1 MSALLELTRHGQS
14 IWLDNLSRMHLR
26 EGVLREMIQ
35 SDGVSGV
42 TSNPSIFH
50 KAVTESAGYA
60 DDLAWQRAN
69 ELVRERRYEA
79 LVIADVQAACDLLLP
94 VFDRSRGDDGYVS
107 LEVSPRLAH
116 DESATIAAA
125 KRLAQAVGRSNLLI
139 KVPGTRQGLAAFE
152 HLIAEGVSVNVTL
165 LFSLH
170 QVVRTFEAY
179 TRGLKAR
186 LKQGGEADNI
196 KAVASIFLSRVDTL
210 VDKKL
215 EAIGTAPA
223 LALRGK
229 TAVAM
234 AKLAYQRYLEM
245 FHGDHFGDLA
255 QAGCRRQYLLWAS
268 TGTKNPDYSDVK
280 YIEALIGPDTV
291 NTAPLETLDAY
302 RDHGNPK
309 ARLEQDVE
317 KAYWV
322 LEQLPMLGIH
332 IDEVTR
338 QLENEGV
345 DKFEKAFD
353 KLMATIAQ
361 RSQPRSTEVP

>member
-14 IWLDNLSRMHLR
+14 IWLDNLSRTHLR
-26 EGVLREMIQ
+26 EGGLREMIQ

-50 KAVTESAGYA
+50 KAVAESAGYA

-94 VFDRSRGDDGYVS
+94 VFDKSRGDDGYVS

-139 KVPGTRQGLAAFE
+139 KVPGTPQGLSAFE
-152 HLIAEGVSVNVTL
+152 RLIAEGVSVNVTL

-215 EAIGTAPA
+215 EAIGTAQA

-234 AKLAYQRYLEM
+234 AKLAYQRYLET
-245 FHGDHFGDLA
+245 FHGDRFGDLA

-268 TGTKNPDYSDVK
+268 TGTKNPQYSDLLYVQP
-280 YIEALIGPDTV
+280 LIGGETINTMPD
-291 NTAPLETLDAY
+291 ATLDAF
-302 RDHGNPK
+302 RDHGV
-309 ARLEQDVE
+309 AAATLEQ
-317 KAYWV
+317 
-322 LEQLPMLGIH
+322 
-332 IDEVTR
+332 
-338 QLENEGV
+338 GV
-345 DKFEKAFD
+345 DEAQQHHLQIEQIGIDMAAVGDELQAQGVRLFD
-353 KLMATIAQ
+353 ESYSKLLELVA
-361 RSQPRSTEVP
+361 

>member
-42 TSNPSIFH
+42 TSNPSIFY
-50 KAVTESAGYA
+50 KAVAESAGYA

-139 KVPGTRQGLAAFE
+139 KVPGTRQGLCAFE
-152 HLIAEGVSVNVTL
+152 RLIADGVSVNVTL

-170 QVVRTFEAY
+170 HVVRTFEAY

-186 LKQGGEADNI
+186 LKQGGGPDNI

-215 EAIGTAPA
+215 EAIGSTEA

-234 AKLAYQRYLEM
+234 AKLAYQRYLET
-245 FHGDHFGDLA
+245 FHGDRFGDLA

-268 TGTKNPDYSDVK
+268 TGTKNPEYSDLLYVQP
-280 YIEALIGPDTV
+280 LIGAETINTMPD
-291 NTAPLETLDAY
+291 ATLDAF
-302 RDHGNPK
+302 RDHGVP
-309 ARLEQDVE
+309 AATLEQGVEEAQQHHLRLESIGIDMTAVGDDLQAQGVRLFDE
-317 KAYWV
+317 SYSML
-322 LEQLPMLGIH
+322 LEL
-332 IDEVTR
+332 V
-338 QLENEGV
+338 
-345 DKFEKAFD
+345 A
-353 KLMATIAQ
+353 
-361 RSQPRSTEVP
+361 